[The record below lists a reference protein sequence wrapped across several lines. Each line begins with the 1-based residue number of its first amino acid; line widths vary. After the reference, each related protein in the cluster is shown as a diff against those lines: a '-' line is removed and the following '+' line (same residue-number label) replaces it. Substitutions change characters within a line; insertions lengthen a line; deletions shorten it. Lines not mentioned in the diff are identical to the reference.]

1 MKNKPAMITQSTIL
15 MRSGWSKSLLVKL
28 LGDPDLRKK
37 QHGRTNSMCLY
48 DLERVQSAESDVVF
62 LAAQESLAKR
72 KISAQKAVETKVSQL
87 MDAVSC
93 MVINVKQIK
102 RVEAFAIEAYNER
115 NTDEFNSVS
124 CKSDRAFL
132 DRICV
137 NFIRHELTEY
147 DISLE
152 SVAGKTGI
160 VQAVDAIRE
169 KVYAAISVSYPI
181 FKSECER
188 QKKSRSESYSQ

>member
-1 MKNKPAMITQSTIL
+1 MENKPAMIAESTIL
-15 MRSGWSKSLLVKL
+15 TRSGWSKSLLVKL
-28 LGDPDLRKK
+28 LGEPDVRKK
-37 QHGRTNSMCLY
+37 QYGRTNLMCLY
-48 DLERVQSAESDVVF
+48 DLDRVQSAESAVVF

-72 KISAQKAVETKVSQL
+72 KLSATKAVETKVKRL

-93 MVINVKQIK
+93 MAINVE
-102 RVEAFAIEAYNER
+102 RVKCVESFAIDAYNEY
-115 NTDEFNSVS
+115 NEDNFNPASH
-124 CKSDRAFL
+124 KSNRAFL

-147 DISLE
+147 DFSLE
-152 SVAGKTGI
+152 TVAGETGI
-160 VQAVDAIRE
+160 TQAVDAIRE
-169 KVYAAISVSYPI
+169 KVYAAIAACYPV